1 MIEGLI
7 FFLVVVFLIPSLLL
21 TLYAL
26 AVYRILSK
34 LKIISRIAIIL
45 ATAAFL
51 SAITTFMP
59 KLPVEYS
66 SMLGTTLMIILA
78 TQIALGM
85 AISITPFERETTE
98 KQRTY
103 MFLSFSVILAVVFLW
118 GFSSVMSTPSHAMD
132 FLHLVDYRS
141 VLKLGRF
148 AFLFFSTFLVF
159 IESAILS
166 LAHFFLCFVVVKILK
181 S

>member
-1 MIEGLI
+1 MVEGLI

-26 AVYRILSK
+26 VIYRALSR
-34 LKIISRIAIIL
+34 LKIIRIAIIL

-59 KLPVEYS
+59 KLAVEYS
-66 SMLGTTLMIILA
+66 SLLGTALMITLA

-103 MFLSFSVILAVVFLW
+103 MFVSFSVILAVVFLW
-118 GFSSVMSTPSHAMD
+118 GFSSVMSTPSSAMD

-141 VLKLGRF
+141 ALKLGRF
-148 AFLFFSTFLVF
+148 SFLFFSTFLVF
-159 IESAILS
+159 VESAILS
-166 LAHFFLCFVVVKILK
+166 LAHFSVCYAVIRVLK